1 MDINIILN
9 YFSRYG
15 LIFLFVIVFIEYLN
29 FPGVPA
35 TIVLPTIG
43 AFVAQTKNNLILVI
57 LISIV
62 AAICGSI
69 VFYIVG
75 YYIGTPILECLNK
88 NIPKTKKYIEK
99 ILSYSDRYG
108 NKAILI
114 CRLIPVIR
122 TLISL
127 ISGVL
132 KSEFIGFVL
141 YSAVGIGIWNTAF
154 ISLGYFAV
162 KTLIP

>member
-1 MDINIILN
+1 MNTSIILD

-15 LIFLFVIVFIEYLN
+15 LIFLFIIVFIEYLN
-29 FPGVPA
+29 CPGVPA

-43 AFVAQTKNNLILVI
+43 AFVAKTENNLILVI

-69 VFYIVG
+69 IFYIIG
-75 YYIGTPILECLNK
+75 YYIGTPILDFLNK
-88 NIPKTKKYIEK
+88 NIPKIKIYTEK
-99 ILSYSDRYG
+99 VLNYSDKYG
-108 NKAILI
+108 NKAIFI

-132 KSEFIGFVL
+132 KVEFGGFVL
-141 YSAVGIGIWNTAF
+141 YSTIGIGIWNIAF
-154 ISLGYFAV
+154 ISLGYFAF
-162 KTLIP
+162 KIAIH